1 MEKKIKKFRLPLRA
15 WLLYLVLVAFLS
27 TGVTLSKYVT
37 STQGGDSARII
48 KFGDISITET
58 GDFTDEKFRIQPGVN
73 LNKTATIDFKGSEA
87 NTYVFLEVSTD
98 TFTAAADNYTFS
110 TVDEKIKWSVDK
122 TNWTYLTS
130 ENGKYIYYKALTA
143 NTAFNADI
151 ITDNTVYVSSQLL
164 NSESQ
169 GITNLSVSFRGIA
182 VQANGF
188 PTASDAWEAVKKY

>member
-122 TNWTYLTS
+122 TKWTYLAS
-130 ENGKYIYYKALTA
+130 ETGKYIYYKALTA

-151 ITDNTVYVSSQLL
+151 ITDNKVYVSEQLL
-164 NSESQ
+164 NSEAQ

>member
-130 ENGKYIYYKALTA
+130 ENGKYIYYKALAA

-164 NSESQ
+164 NSEAQ

-188 PTASDAWEAVKKY
+188 PTASDAWEAVK

>member
-98 TFTAAADNYTFS
+98 TFTAVADNYTFS
-110 TVDEKIKWSVDK
+110 KVDEKIKWSVDK

-130 ENGKYIYYKALTA
+130 EKGKYIYYKALTA

-164 NSESQ
+164 NSEAQ

-188 PTASDAWEAVKKY
+188 PTANDAWEAVE